1 MPKRDIE
8 YVQGGYYHVYNRGAG
23 GHHLFIETEN
33 YLYVI
38 RQMKKYSYL
47 LQVTIIAYC
56 LMPNHYHYLIRQA
69 GEIPVSELPKRLS
82 GGYSRAVNKRY
93 GWSGTLFEGRYQAK
107 VVSTTA
113 YLCHLCRYMHANPV
127 KDGLVSRLEEW
138 PYSNY
143 MEWTGQRKGLLVDHG
158 FIEDLFG
165 NASQYEEF
173 VEEYLESRQL
183 PEELAY
189 LAGY

>member
-56 LMPNHYHYLIRQA
+56 LMPNHYHHPSMLSILA
-69 GEIPVSELPKRLS
+69 GK
-82 GGYSRAVNKRY
+82 GG
-93 GWSGTLFEGRYQAK
+93 F
-107 VVSTTA
+107 
-113 YLCHLCRYMHANPV
+113 
-127 KDGLVSRLEEW
+127 SRL
-138 PYSNY
+138 
-143 MEWTGQRKGLLVDHG
+143 LL
-158 FIEDLFG
+158 
-165 NASQYEEF
+165 
-173 VEEYLESRQL
+173 YLLE
-183 PEELAY
+183 
-189 LAGY
+189 